1 MNCFTFAII
10 LFFVIQLECMQSIE
24 IKNGV
29 QVGVEE
35 LLKGIRQLDNQSLAT
50 VAGEVTRLLSKRTAQ
65 IPADQEVELLKKIKA
80 VIPPAIRRRQKQLYT
95 KLQLETL
102 TPKERE
108 ELLLLNH
115 LLEEKSAERIILL
128 GELAKLR
135 GVPVQQLAD
144 ELKTGREH
152 EASA

>member
-1 MNCFTFAII
+1 
-10 LFFVIQLECMQSIE
+10 MQTIE

-29 QVGVEE
+29 QVGVDEII
-35 LLKGIRQLDNQSLAT
+35 KGIRQLDNQALAT
-50 VAGEVTRLLSKRTAQ
+50 VAGEVTSLLSKRTAKTPSDRE
-65 IPADQEVELLKKIKA
+65 IEVLKNIKA
-80 VIPPAIRRRQKQLYT
+80 AIPPAIRRRQKQLYA

-115 LLEEKSAERIILL
+115 LLEEKSAERIMLL

-135 GVPVQQLAD
+135 GIPVQQPYLA
-144 ELKTGREH
+144 
-152 EASA
+152 